1 MGIMNFLSGGH
12 QDKSINAAKEGVKAF
27 KQLSLPDIKKM
38 ELELE
43 ELVTQGIIKPE
54 EAKVYLQQK
63 SAASDIST
71 DPMFDQAQMEALDS
85 LADLSEGGLTD
96 MDKAALAKIASEEQ
110 VASRGA
116 REAILSNAQA
126 RGVAGSGLE
135 MLDQLTNAQDS
146 ATRQSARDTDVAGMT
161 QQRALDAIQ
170 ARGAL
175 AGNMSDRDFGRKL
188 NIADRTDAID
198 RFNTSNRNEIGLVN
212 TGARNQAQYANLED
226 KRRVADTNVNT
237 RNQQQQYNKS
247 LAQQDYENRLKKA
260 SGISGAQSAVSAAH
274 SQAGANNL
282 NLAGTSL
289 EMVTKGGIAASDRNL
304 KKNIDEDFDASN
316 FLNSLT
322 STKFQYKDPEK
333 FGEGDRVGVMAQ
345 DLEKVAPE
353 AVEDTPEGKMVDY
366 NRMGGRILAAL
377 TSMNDRVNKL
387 EKK

>member
-1 MGIMNFLSGGH
+1 MGIMNFLTGGH

-27 KQLSLPDIKKM
+27 KQLSVPDIKKM

-43 ELVTQGIIKPE
+43 ELVQQGIIKPE
-54 EAKVYLQQK
+54 EAKVYLQEK

-71 DPMFDQAQMEALDS
+71 DPMFDNAQMEALDS
-85 LADLSEGGLTD
+85 LAELSEGGMTD
-96 MDKAALAKIASEEQ
+96 MDRAALAKIASEEQ

-116 REAILSNAQA
+116 REAIMSNAQA

-212 TGARNQAQYANLED
+212 TGARNAAQAANLGE
-226 KRRVADTNVNT
+226 KQRISDTNVGI
-237 RNQQQQYNKS
+237 RNDQQRANKS
-247 LAQQDYENRLKKA
+247 LAQQDYENRLRKA
-260 SGISGAQSAVSAAH
+260 SGISGAQAAVSGAH
-274 SQAGANNL
+274 SQAGADNL
-282 NLAGTSL
+282 NLAGTVIETVPKTILSA
-289 EMVTKGGIAASDRNL
+289 KGSDRKF
-304 KKNIDEDFDASN
+304 KKNIEEDFDASD

-322 STKFQYKDPEK
+322 STKYDYKDPEK
-333 FGEGDRVGVMAQ
+333 HGEGKRVSVMAN
-345 DLEKVAPE
+345 DLEKEAPE
-353 AVEDTPEGKMVDY
+353 AIIEKEDGKYIDY
-366 NRMGGRILAAL
+366 NRLGPRILAAL
-377 TSMNDRVNKL
+377 VSLN
-387 EKK
+387 EKVKEK